1 MLDTLRLVHSA
12 FDAAC
17 RLLDQAEQARRALLT
32 VIDESN
38 DGMSLVSPSGTVLH
52 RNPVLRRLLRIPGAL
67 DGLEDAL
74 TQLTSSCRDAG
85 TSSNMGGVRLRT
97 IHGDYAVRGSV
108 ISTTFDIPPGTILI
122 TISEVAAHLPLA
134 GEIERRFGLTRRQA
148 EIARLLAG
156 RFPDSEI
163 ATRLGISWHTVRSH
177 TDRIFRAMGV
187 HTRQEIV
194 ERITSQD

>member
-1 MLDTLRLVHSA
+1 MNAAPFDEAPPEDGEAPPEGELGDPDAAAPGAPHKRDLIAGLEKGLAVIEA
-12 FDAAC
+12 FDQDRP
-17 RLLDQAEQARRALLT
+17 RL
-32 VIDESN
+32 
-38 DGMSLVSPSGTVLH
+38 
-52 RNPVLRRLLRIPGAL
+52 
-67 DGLEDAL
+67 
-74 TQLTSSCRDAG
+74 
-85 TSSNMGGVRLRT
+85 
-97 IHGDYAVRGSV
+97 
-108 ISTTFDIPPGTILI
+108 

-156 RFPDSEI
+156 RLPDAEI

-177 TDRIFRAMGV
+177 TDRIFRAMRV